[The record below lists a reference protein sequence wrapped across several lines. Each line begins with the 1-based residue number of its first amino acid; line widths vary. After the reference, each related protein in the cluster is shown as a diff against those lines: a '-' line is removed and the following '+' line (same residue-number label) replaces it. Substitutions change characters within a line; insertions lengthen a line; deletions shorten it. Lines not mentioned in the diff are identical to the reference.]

1 MTTEVSSSLI
11 NVMLHEKNK
20 VNLVIPETQV
30 IMMSEEERNALLKL
44 YNRIDNESAV
54 SIDIE
59 SACCGRRSR
68 VDSSSTLFIQ
78 LYLLSACALLNNCV
92 EKIFF
97 RNVAMTEEVLAIV
110 LAILRRYVV
119 CNRCQKVK
127 SVSFI
132 STRAALR

>member
-1 MTTEVSSSLI
+1 MSSSLI

-44 YNRIDNESAV
+44 YNRIDNEYAV

-59 SACCGRRSR
+59 SACRGRRSR

-97 RNVAMTEEVLAIV
+97 RMFWIICLRTENTENYGKVFRSPVMERFVCVMAVLVRNSIA
-110 LAILRRYVV
+110 R
-119 CNRCQKVK
+119 
-127 SVSFI
+127 
-132 STRAALR
+132 